1 MQDPAAYQGTTRF
14 ARASGIV
21 RLGWLLFL
29 RDFRMRYRQ
38 TYFGYLWALVRVL
51 APGIPLVMVGSQFG
65 MGGERPVSSYAVFA
79 LSGLVLWQ
87 IFWDSVTMPQW
98 VTRRLRR
105 LLSEARFSYQA
116 ILVAATSYVLFNGS
130 LYLLLIVGTMLISRT
145 PLPSTAVLGLLAI
158 PGIILSGLAIG
169 MLFVPFTFVYLDFRY
184 GLPMVSPVLLWTAP
198 IFYESPDSGFLHVL
212 NTWNPL
218 TYLVAIPRSWL
229 TEGFVGNDIGFV
241 LSLIVFGLIFVPA
254 HRFYNRAIPIGV
266 ERVAHG

>member
-1 MQDPAAYQGTTRF
+1 
-14 ARASGIV
+14 
-21 RLGWLLFL
+21 
-29 RDFRMRYRQ
+29 
-38 TYFGYLWALVRVL
+38 
-51 APGIPLVMVGSQFG
+51 MVGSQFG

-158 PGIILSGLAIG
+158 PGIVLSGLAIG
-169 MLFVPFTFVYLDFRY
+169 MFFVPFTFVYLDFRY

-266 ERVAHG
+266 ERVAHA